1 MKHRLTASLL
11 CLLAA
16 CSSVAETGKSSIQ
29 ANRKETQAMSDT
41 ETAMTP
47 KQLLTRL
54 LKLMETSDTVDD
66 FTPEKISKTFGVP
79 LEKFFF
85 DNASPPSYGFRQKI
99 NSKWYQRIEF
109 VKMPNGQNHLNL
121 KFNLDNS
128 FNTRPDMND
137 VCEMTAIDFFHKAK
151 DIGFSVK
158 PVRALGRAPILE
170 GFALEKG
177 KLRAHIRLTSG
188 CIESIRIR

>member
-16 CSSVAETGKSSIQ
+16 CSSVAETGKPSIQ
-29 ANRKETQAMSDT
+29 SNRKETQAMSDT

-85 DNASPPSYGFRQKI
+85 DNASPTPPFL
-99 NSKWYQRIEF
+99 RIQTKNQF
-109 VKMPNGQNHLNL
+109 QMV
-121 KFNLDNS
+121 S
-128 FNTRPDMND
+128 TY
-137 VCEMTAIDFFHKAK
+137 
-151 DIGFSVK
+151 
-158 PVRALGRAPILE
+158 
-170 GFALEKG
+170 
-177 KLRAHIRLTSG
+177 
-188 CIESIRIR
+188 RICQDA